1 MPISDRIQ
9 EKLGI
14 DLSVFELLDEVAI
27 QEVLAGVLR
36 KKALTH
42 LHSSLAPQA
51 KFFRSNFHA
60 GHDISMEQYFSKMS
74 QHGAWATNDEAIA
87 LAEML
92 DINLDVNM
100 IDYKLNRDKTDVIEV
115 VKKGALYRANTAD
128 APTITL
134 NNRENEHWF
143 INDQTK
149 SLGDCL
155 FDAMAQSLQQL
166 VRPELTREHTNGS
179 PQSDVTETESIAS
192 VDNAELE
199 SLKAKIGSEAIS
211 DLIEDMQQTSL
222 SEFEAA
228 KQLSEALI
236 RAMGTEMPNLDDDF
250 KLFLQTAESID
261 VINTIINDMRMSLQ
275 ENSSIRLEILRAD
288 GGMSRNADYK
298 MLKQK
303 IDRAPSLCAADRAL
317 GDLNQRLLGTAQHPD
332 VDASRDDDVTPSS
345 GLSGQ
350 R

>member
-1 MPISDRIQ
+1 MPIQHRIQ

-36 KKALTH
+36 KKALDH
-42 LHSSLAPQA
+42 LLRSPEPMAKNFRVTFKQEHPGKTMRDYFTNMGQA
-51 KFFRSNFHA
+51 
-60 GHDISMEQYFSKMS
+60 GQ
-74 QHGAWATNDEAIA
+74 WATTDEAVA

-100 IDYKLNRDKTDVIEV
+100 IDYELNRDKTDVIEV
-115 VKKGALYRANTAD
+115 VKKGALYRANTAG

-143 INDQTK
+143 VNDKTK

-166 VRPELTREHTNGS
+166 VKPELTREHTNGS
-179 PQSDVTETESIAS
+179 PISDVTETESLAS

-211 DLIEDMQQTSL
+211 HMIEDMQQMPL

-261 VINTIINDMRMSLQ
+261 VINTIIDDMRMSLQ
-275 ENSSIRLEILRAD
+275 ENSSTRLEILRAD
-288 GGMSRNADYK
+288 GGMIRNADYK
-298 MLKQK
+298 MLKQQ

-317 GDLNQRLLGTAQHPD
+317 GDVNQRLLGAAQQPD
-332 VDASRDDDVTPSS
+332 ADASRDDDVTPSH
-345 GLSGQ
+345 
-350 R
+350 RV